1 MPDSTSFAYRSL
13 VRAATAVVPL
23 AARFS
28 AKLARGHAG
37 RAGALDR
44 LVRWGTASRDRTRPL
59 VWLHAASVG
68 EGLQAAAVLGRLRTR
83 HPDWQY
89 LYTHFSPS
97 AEALARRLPVDVA
110 DFLPYDQPAAA
121 DSLLETLAPS
131 ALVFVKLDLWP
142 ELATRA
148 SSRGIPV
155 GLVAGT
161 VSPVSGRTR
170 WPARALQRPGYAAL
184 SAAGAIAEDD
194 ARRLERLGVRSDR
207 ITVLGDPRFDSV
219 AEIVAATAPDDPLL
233 SWGRNAAAMIAGST
247 WPLDEAVVLEA
258 FAVVRRDHRDAR
270 LVLVPHEPTDRHL
283 DQVMATAA
291 RLGLPAPVRLSQA
304 SGPVPFLLVDR
315 VGGLARL
322 YGGGRMAYVGGGF
335 GKAGL
340 HSVLEPAAWGVPVA
354 FGPWWS
360 SSREAG
366 LLLDAGA
373 AVSLPPRS
381 HGAGRVLAET
391 WSRWLDD
398 DGARSL
404 AGRKALEVVQAG
416 AGAADRNARLIEQL
430 VLTTD

>member
-1 MPDSTSFAYRSL
+1 VPESTSLAYRWIA
-13 VRAATAVVPL
+13 RAATAAMPM

-28 AKLARGHAG
+28 DKLARGHAG
-37 RAGALDR
+37 RTGALGR
-44 LVRWGTASRDRTRPL
+44 LTRWGAARDRNRPL

-68 EGLQAAAVLGRLRTR
+68 EGLQAAAVLEWLRTR

-97 AEALARRLPVDVA
+97 AEPLARRLPVDMA

-121 DSLLETLAPS
+121 DSLLEALAPS
-131 ALVFVKLDLWP
+131 ALVFAKLDLWP

-148 SSRGIPV
+148 AARGIPV

-170 WPARALQRPGYAAL
+170 WPARWLQRPGYASLA
-184 SAAGAIAEDD
+184 AAGAIAPDD
-194 ARRLERLGVRSDR
+194 ASRLERLGVPPER

-219 AEIVAATAPDDPLL
+219 VEVVAGVDPEDPLL
-233 SWGRNAAAMIAGST
+233 AWGRGAPTLVAGST

-258 FAVVRRDHRDAR
+258 FATVRREHPEAR
-270 LVLVPHEPTDRHL
+270 LVLVPHEPTPRHL
-283 DQVMATAA
+283 DRVAATAA

-304 SGPVPFLLVDR
+304 DATVPFLLVDR
-315 VGGLARL
+315 VGVLARL

-335 GKAGL
+335 GRAGL
-340 HSVLEPAAWGVPVA
+340 HSVLEPAAWGLPVV

-360 SSREAG
+360 NSREAG
-366 LLLDAGA
+366 LLLEAGA

-381 HGAGRVLAET
+381 YGAGRLLART
-391 WSRWLDD
+391 WTNWLADDASRE
-398 DGARSL
+398 R
-404 AGRKALEVVQAG
+404 AGNKALEVVREG
-416 AGAADRNARLIEQL
+416 TGAAERNARLVERL
-430 VLTTD
+430 VLTR